1 MKYDELLRDL
11 MENESQFVRHLNLI
25 LKVLPLFMKL
35 NSFILLFLQVFQP
48 PFLENSGLFPKN
60 EVDTIFEPVT
70 YIYDLSVQLLASM
83 EEMIEMASEMEG
95 GGGTRYPQIGFCFEE
110 IAEVTII

>member
-35 NSFILLFLQVFQP
+35 NSFIILQVFQP
-48 PFLENSGLFPKN
+48 PFLENSDLFPKN

-110 IAEVTII
+110 IAEVTLI